1 MLPKVAIRPAFEGT
15 KQAIVCLQRRPSML
29 WNQPV
34 VRPGLTDLLAD
45 GVVSDAMARCTHMAS
60 GRVSEEATN
69 TAPKDQLHRE
79 GVRTLSV
86 AHVTCG
92 GNGGNCIASPDM
104 AGPKLLGLPSASQDL
119 HGAWPGHGADRHQ
132 RSPLALGHPTPNWAH
147 DVTVSTLDSESSD
160 PVRIPGWDK
169 CVWQG
174 GWHWGSI

>member
-1 MLPKVAIRPAFEGT
+1 MLPKVAIQPAFEGT

-79 GVRTLSV
+79 GGQNIV
-86 AHVTCG
+86 G
-92 GNGGNCIASPDM
+92 GTRHMWRKWRKLHRESRHGWPKTIRIAQ
-104 AGPKLLGLPSASQDL
+104 GLPRSPRSL
-119 HGAWPGHGADRHQ
+119 AWPR
-132 RSPLALGHPTPNWAH
+132 R
-147 DVTVSTLDSESSD
+147 
-160 PVRIPGWDK
+160 
-169 CVWQG
+169 
-174 GWHWGSI
+174 